1 MKCNNSPM
9 SPPSQDKILLLYR
22 KNGTEVATLFDQNH
36 TDNHKNSMASQ
47 SVLLEL
53 EEGDRVQ
60 VQIDR

>member
-1 MKCNNSPM
+1 M

-22 KNGTEVATLFDQNH
+22 KNGIEVATLFDQNH

-53 EEGDRVQ
+53 EEGDKVQ